1 MGSII
6 WTTYACNG
14 DSVELTDDDL
24 AHIRFEHPDLA
35 ADPDIIRLTVET
47 PEVCTLEIDGS
58 MNFYR
63 RGVIPR
69 REGRYL
75 HVVVRRPGLQAQAA
89 VRTAWASKAVDPFE
103 EIIC

>member
-1 MGSII
+1 LASII
-6 WTTYACNG
+6 WTTYACTG

-24 AHIRFEHPDLA
+24 RHIRAEHPDLTIDEQA
-35 ADPDIIRLTVET
+35 IRVTVEA

-58 MNFYR
+58 LNFYR

-75 HVVVRRPGLQAQAA
+75 HVLVRRPGLQAQAA
-89 VRTAWASKAVDPFE
+89 VHTAWASKAIDPFE
-103 EIIC
+103 EILC